1 MCILALGSVD
11 EFNKIKAF
19 VLALISLDQQTVK
32 EILRHQVFC
41 FVVGRITAK
50 LDHIQELIRSHALH
64 C

>member
-1 MCILALGSVD
+1 MCILALESVD

-19 VLALISLDQQTVK
+19 VLALILLDETVK
-32 EILRHQVFC
+32 EILRHQIFC

-50 LDHIQELIRSHALH
+50 LDHIQELIRSYALH